1 MSAND
6 DPATL
11 SEITDSLIHDYD
23 ALVARSSSGLR
34 TCKEALAFV
43 QERTKIEE
51 AYGQALVK
59 QARSVAGTLER
70 GTCRMGLYAFKA
82 KTESVGKKHLE
93 LAAHFTT
100 DCTALQYLRDKQA
113 NAHKGLA
120 NECAGFVADARKATS
135 GLAKARARCAELS
148 KKLDAALLVQPK
160 GQPPPPQQQALAKE
174 LELAYAAA
182 NEAVRGTQL
191 QAGQM
196 CAKLP
201 KLLAD
206 FEKGEGQR
214 IDSLKWH
221 QAVVLGARG
230 DVAAQRPILYA
241 AADMVDAIVTED
253 LAPLSKT
260 TPAARRR
267 SRTSPPWTSKGKLRL
282 DGQHAALVAAAR
294 RRGRRPVDG
303 GGADAVDGGGHAG
316 RRRRGRRRRPPRRRR
331 RDVAEVVAYD
341 ARGAHKTITADFVML
356 SKDDAFASTDGG
368 ISLADVATGQRL
380 RVTDAAQLVSG
391 PSTHTERNT
400 LTRVSNTQLRWKTPD
415 PAQPPV
421 VESAGA
427 GAGDADRGGGGG
439 GGVSAEAAR
448 RRSSTRRSN
457 SSNARRRRPSASP
470 SASSSRAA
478 REI

>member
-1 MSAND
+1 MCSKRSRGEFVAAPPAFLHAGGAVKASQICAAPMSADD

-160 GQPPPPQQQALAKE
+160 GTPPPPPQQALAKE

-214 IDSLKWH
+214 IDSLKMALKKLCSAH
-221 QAVVLGARG
+221 EATL
-230 DVAAQRPILYA
+230 AAQRPILYA
-241 AADMVDAIVTED
+241 AADMVDAIAHSED
-253 LAPLSKT
+253 LASFVQDDLRCAPTIEDL
-260 TPAARRR
+260 AA
-267 SRTSPPWTSKGKLRL
+267 TVDEQGQQLRLL
-282 DGQHAALVAAAR
+282 DGQHARHGVGLRAHEE
-294 RRGRRPVDG
+294 G
-303 GGADAVDGGGHAG
+303 G
-316 RRRRGRRRRPPRRRR
+316 
-331 RDVAEVVAYD
+331 
-341 ARGAHKTITADFVML
+341 L
-356 SKDDAFASTDGG
+356 
-368 ISLADVATGQRL
+368 RL
-380 RVTDAAQLVSG
+380 RELEEHRIHVSHAAHAL
-391 PSTHTERNT
+391 H
-400 LTRVSNTQLRWKTPD
+400 LRFC
-415 PAQPPV
+415 
-421 VESAGA
+421 
-427 GAGDADRGGGGG
+427 
-439 GGVSAEAAR
+439 
-448 RRSSTRRSN
+448 
-457 SSNARRRRPSASP
+457 
-470 SASSSRAA
+470 
-478 REI
+478 